1 MRFRRLDGFK
11 EDYKRLKSDEQALV
25 DKALEF
31 LAVNPRYP
39 SLRLKKRKAAKGIW
53 EARASLDLRFTFT
66 WEGDLITLRVVG
78 HHDEVT

>member
-1 MRFRRLDGFK
+1 MRFRQLDGFK
-11 EDYKRLKSDEQALV
+11 GDYRKLLPDEQALV

-31 LAVNPRYP
+31 LAVNPRHP

>member
-1 MRFRRLDGFK
+1 MRLRPQDGFK
-11 EDYKRLKSDEQALV
+11 EDYKRLEPDEQALV

-31 LAVNPRYP
+31 LAVNPRHP
-39 SLRLKKRKAAKGIW
+39 SLRVKKRKGSKKIW
-53 EARASLDLRFTFT
+53 EGRASLNLRFTFT

>member
-1 MRFRRLDGFK
+1 MRFRRVDGFK
-11 EDYKRLKSDEQALV
+11 DDYKKLLPDEQDLV
-25 DKALEF
+25 DKALQF
-31 LAVNPRYP
+31 LAVNPRHP
-39 SLRLKKRKAAKGIW
+39 SLRLKTRKGSKGIW